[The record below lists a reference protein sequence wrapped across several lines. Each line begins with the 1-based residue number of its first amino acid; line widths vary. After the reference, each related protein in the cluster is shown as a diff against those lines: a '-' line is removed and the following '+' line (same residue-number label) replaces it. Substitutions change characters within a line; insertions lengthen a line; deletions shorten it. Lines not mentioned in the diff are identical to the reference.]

1 VVVSSLLPQAATNTV
16 FSPSA
21 LAWLA
26 DQNLLRQVL
35 KAQLL
40 EQALADE
47 VLTPEE
53 QQQAL
58 SAFASQ
64 QNLDSPEALE
74 RYSRRT
80 MLTPATLQELAE
92 RPMKLQKLC
101 QRNYA
106 PKAEARFLA
115 RKNSLDQVVYSLLRL
130 QDQGLARELYLQIS
144 HGEADFSQLAQQFS
158 EGPERHSRGIMGPVP
173 IEQAHPELARRL
185 RTTPPGE
192 LLQPFRV
199 DTWWL
204 VLRVESFAPASFD
217 DRTGSR
223 MAHELFEEWLEAEI
237 DNQIAALSQQLQ
249 R

>member
-1 VVVSSLLPQAATNTV
+1 MVVSSPLPQAAATPV
-16 FSPSA
+16 LSLSA
-21 LAWLA
+21 LGWLA
-26 DQNLLRQVL
+26 NQNLLRQVL

-40 EQALADE
+40 EQTLASE
-47 VLTPEE
+47 ALTPEE

-58 SAFASQ
+58 AAFASQ
-64 QNLDSPEALE
+64 QNLDTPEALQ
-74 RYSRRT
+74 RHCRRT
-80 MLTPATLQELAE
+80 LLTPATLQDLAE
-92 RPMKLQKLC
+92 RPLKLQHLC
-101 QRNYA
+101 QREYA

-130 QDQGLARELYLQIS
+130 QDPGLARELYLQIA
-144 HGEADFSQLAQQFS
+144 HGEAEFSTLAQKFS
-158 EGPERHSRGIMGPVP
+158 EGPERHTRGIMGPVP

-185 RTTPPGE
+185 RTTPPGD

-204 VLRVESFAPASFD
+204 VLRVESFAPATFD
-217 DRTGSR
+217 DRTSSR